1 MFDKIY
7 EGRSEDELKKIITE
21 YERSLR
27 IEKRYQETL
36 NHMMEGFQIIDYD
49 WRYLYV
55 NDTVVRHSKTTRE
68 NLLQKRFLEVYP
80 HLEDSQLYRS
90 MRKCMENRIPEQ
102 FENKME
108 YGDGSVAWFRLSVQP
123 VPEGICILSIEITQL
138 KKAEEDLRRL
148 NDVLDQKVKIRTSI
162 LAEKNNEIMDSIN
175 YAQKIQQCFLPN
187 EQDFISHFPQSFIFF
202 QPKDIVSGDFY
213 WLKSLG
219 NKTIFAMADCTG
231 HGVPG
236 ALISIIGAF
245 MLNDISSSSSDVPLS
260 TILQNLNRRIKEVLK
275 QDENDDSLQDGMD
288 IALCSYDP
296 MKNEIEFTG
305 ANRPLWLVRKG
316 SSDLEEFC
324 PTRVPIGGYT
334 CNNQEFICHKIP
346 LSKGDTFYLSSD
358 GYADQDGGERG
369 KKFKTKNFKQ
379 LLTGMQLL
387 SMSNQKKH
395 LENFAETWRAG
406 REQLDD
412 MLVIGIRV

>member
-1 MFDKIY
+1 MFNKIY
-7 EGRSEDELKKIITE
+7 EGRSEEELKMIITE
-21 YERSLR
+21 YERSLK

-36 NHMMEGFQIIDYD
+36 NHMMEGFQIIDYN
-49 WRYLYV
+49 WCYLYV

-68 NLLQKRFLEVYP
+68 NLLGKQFLQVFP
-80 HLEDSQLYRS
+80 QLENTQLHHS
-90 MRKCMENRIPEQ
+90 MQKCMEDRIPEQ

-108 YGDGSVAWFRLSVQP
+108 YADGSIAWFRLSVQP
-123 VPEGICILSIEITQL
+123 VPEGICVLSIEITQL

-187 EQDFISHFPQSFIFF
+187 EQDFTSHFPQSFIFF
-202 QPKDIVSGDFY
+202 RPKDIVSGDFY
-213 WLKSLG
+213 WLKNLG

-245 MLNDISSSSSDVPLS
+245 MLNDISSSSDVPLT

-275 QDENDDSLQDGMD
+275 QDSNDDSLQDGMD

-296 MKNEIEFTG
+296 TKNEIEFTG

-324 PTRVPIGGYT
+324 STRVPIGGYT

-358 GYADQDGGERG
+358 GYADQDGGELG

-379 LLTGMQLL
+379 LLAGMQLL
-387 SMSNQKKH
+387 PMPHQKKH
-395 LENFAETWRAG
+395 LENFAETWRG
-406 REQLDD
+406 SREQLDD

>member
-1 MFDKIY
+1 MFDKMY
-7 EGRSEDELKKIITE
+7 EGRSEAELKQIITE

-36 NHMMEGFQIIDYD
+36 NHMMEGFQIIDFD

-55 NDTVVRHSKTTRE
+55 NDTVVRHSKTSRE
-68 NLLQKRFLEVYP
+68 VLLGKTLLEVFP
-80 HLEDSQLYRS
+80 QLEDSQLHRS
-90 MRKCMENRIPEQ
+90 MKKCMENRVPEQ

-108 YGDGSVAWFRLSVQP
+108 YADGTSAWFRLSIQP
-123 VPEGICILSIEITQL
+123 VPEGICVLSMEITQL

-175 YAQKIQQCFLPN
+175 YAQKIQQCFLPT
-187 EQDFISHFPQSFIFF
+187 ERDFTHHFPQSFIFF
-202 QPKDIVSGDFY
+202 QPKDVVSGDFY
-213 WLKSLG
+213 WLKNVG

-236 ALISIIGAF
+236 ALISIIGATV
-245 MLNDISSSSSDVPLS
+245 LNDISCADAPLS
-260 TILQNLNRRIKEVLK
+260 AILQDLNRRIKEALK
-275 QDENDDSLQDGMD
+275 SENDDSLQDGMD

-296 MKNEIEFTG
+296 AQSEIEFTG

-324 PTRVPIGGYT
+324 STRVPIGGYT
-334 CNNQEFICHKIP
+334 SNNQEFISHKIS
-346 LSKGDTFYLSSD
+346 LSKGDTFYLASD

-379 LLTGMQLL
+379 LLAGMQLL
-387 SMSNQKKH
+387 PMSHQKKH

-412 MLVIGIRV
+412 MLVIGIRI

>member
-1 MFDKIY
+1 
-7 EGRSEDELKKIITE
+7 
-21 YERSLR
+21 
-27 IEKRYQETL
+27 
-36 NHMMEGFQIIDYD
+36 
-49 WRYLYV
+49 
-55 NDTVVRHSKTTRE
+55 
-68 NLLQKRFLEVYP
+68 
-80 HLEDSQLYRS
+80 
-90 MRKCMENRIPEQ
+90 MENRIPEQ

-108 YGDGSVAWFRLSVQP
+108 YSDGSVAWFRLSVQP

-213 WLKSLG
+213 WLKNLG
-219 NKTIFAMADCTG
+219 DKTVFAMADCTG

-245 MLNDISSSSSDVPLS
+245 VLNDISSSSADVPLS
-260 TILQNLNRRIKEVLK
+260 TVLQNLNRRIKEALK

-296 MKNEIEFTG
+296 KKNEIEFTG

-316 SSDLEEFC
+316 SDVLEEFC
-324 PTRVPIGGYT
+324 STRVPIGGYT
-334 CNNQEFICHKIP
+334 SNNQEFICHKIA
-346 LSKGDTFYLSSD
+346 LSKGDTFYLASD

-369 KKFKTKNFKQ
+369 KKFKTKNFKH
-379 LLTGMQLL
+379 LLAGMQLL
-387 SMSNQKKH
+387 SMAHQKKH
-395 LENFAETWRAG
+395 LENFAETWRGG

>member
-1 MFDKIY
+1 MFDKMQ

-36 NHMMEGFQIIDYD
+36 NHMMEGFQILDYD

-55 NDTVVRHSKTTRE
+55 NDTVVRQSKTTRE
-68 NLLQKRFLEVYP
+68 ILLSKSLPEIFPALVDTP
-80 HLEDSQLYRS
+80 LYRA
-90 MRKCMENRIPEQ
+90 MNKCMKQRTPQ
-102 FENKME
+102 QCENKME
-108 YGDGSVAWFRLSVQP
+108 YPDGSTAWFRLSIQP
-123 VPEGICILSIEITQL
+123 VPEGICVLSMEVTQL

-148 NDVLDQKVKIRTSI
+148 NDVLDQKVKIRTSL
-162 LAEKNNEIMDSIN
+162 LAEKNNEIMDSIH
-175 YAQKIQQCFLPN
+175 YAQKIQQCFLPT
-187 EQDFISHFPQSFIFF
+187 ERDFTHHFPQSFIFF
-202 QPKDIVSGDFY
+202 QPKDVVSGDFY
-213 WLKSLG
+213 WLKNLG

-236 ALISIIGAF
+236 ALISIIGATV
-245 MLNDISSSSSDVPLS
+245 LNDISSTNAPLS
-260 TILQNLNRRIKEVLK
+260 AILQDLNRRIKEALR

-288 IALCSYDP
+288 IALCCYDP
-296 MKNEIEFTG
+296 TQNEIEFTG

-324 PTRVPIGGYT
+324 STRVPIGGYT
-334 CNNQEFICHKIP
+334 SNNQEFICHKIP
-346 LSKGDTFYLSSD
+346 LSKGDTLYLASD

-379 LLTGMQLL
+379 LLAGMQLL
-387 SMSNQKKH
+387 PMNHQKKH

-412 MLVIGIRV
+412 MLVIGIRI

>member
-1 MFDKIY
+1 MFDKMY
-7 EGRSEDELKKIITE
+7 EGRSEAELKKNITE

-27 IEKRYQETL
+27 IERRYQETL

-55 NDTVVRHSKTTRE
+55 NDTVVRHSKTSRE
-68 NLLQKRFLEVYP
+68 VLLGKTMLEVFP
-80 HLEDSQLYRS
+80 QLENTQLHLS
-90 MRKCMENRIPEQ
+90 MKKCMENRIPEQ

-108 YGDGSVAWFRLSVQP
+108 YTDGSSAWFRLSIQP
-123 VPEGICILSIEITQL
+123 VPEGICVLSMEITQL

-175 YAQKIQQCFLPN
+175 YAQKIQQCFLPT
-187 EQDFISHFPQSFIFF
+187 ERDFTHHFPQSFIFF
-202 QPKDIVSGDFY
+202 QPKDVVSGDFY
-213 WLKSLG
+213 WMKNVG

-236 ALISIIGAF
+236 ALISIIGATV
-245 MLNDISSSSSDVPLS
+245 LNDISNADAPLS
-260 TILQNLNRRIKEVLK
+260 AILQDLNKRIKEALK
-275 QDENDDSLQDGMD
+275 SESDDSLQDGMD

-296 MKNEIEFTG
+296 AENEIEFTG

-324 PTRVPIGGYT
+324 STRVPIGGYT
-334 CNNQEFICHKIP
+334 SNNQEFISHKIP
-346 LSKGDTFYLSSD
+346 LSKGDTVYLASD

-379 LLTGMQLL
+379 LLAGMQFLP
-387 SMSNQKKH
+387 MSHQKKY
-395 LENFAETWRAG
+395 LENFAETWRGG

-412 MLVIGIRV
+412 MLVIGIRI